1 MLDILCIYLVVL
13 YGVYHDV
20 RSPRSKLLEWS
31 ETNTHKN
38 TKTLSEIYKVQESL
52 VCEVT

>member
-1 MLDILCIYLVVL
+1 M
-13 YGVYHDV
+13 HDHLNIKYI
-20 RSPRSKLLEWS
+20 RSSRSKLLEWS
-31 ETNTHKN
+31 ETKIQKN